1 MIATRH
7 NSSVVEFP
15 SELEILTTRKFDA
28 PAELVYDVLTDP
40 SNRSAGRAQ
49 RVTYLIDPEGTIREA
64 YKVEDIEMHPA
75 KVLADLRAILGIKV

>member
-1 MIATRH
+1 M
-7 NSSVVEFP
+7 
-15 SELEILTTRKFDA
+15 LK
-28 PAELVYDVLTDP
+28 DP
-40 SNRSAGRAQ
+40 SDPSAGRAQ

>member
-1 MIATRH
+1 MLR
-7 NSSVVEFP
+7 
-15 SELEILTTRKFDA
+15 
-28 PAELVYDVLTDP
+28 DP
-40 SNRSAGRAQ
+40 SDRAAGLAA